1 MELKI
6 SQRNVSGVS
15 VVDCSGRIIFG
26 DEAALLRETVKAML
40 PQSRQIVLN
49 LKNVTYIDSGG
60 LGTLV
65 GLYSS
70 AQASGAEVK
79 LAQLTSRSLQLLQVT
94 KLLTVFDVKET
105 EEEAIQSFSKAASV

>member
-6 SQRNVSGVS
+6 SQRTINGIAVI
-15 VVDCSGRIIFG
+15 DCSGRLIFG
-26 DEAALLRETVKAML
+26 DEAAFLRETVKTTLA
-40 PQSRQIVLN
+40 QSNKIILN

-70 AQASGAEVK
+70 AQAGGAEIK
-79 LAQLTSRSLQLLQVT
+79 LCQLTQRSTQLLQVT
-94 KLLTVFDVKET
+94 KLLTVFDVRDT
-105 EEEAIQSFSKAASV
+105 EESALQSFTKAASV